1 MAGAAS
7 KTGYN
12 FEFKNGKYI
21 IQPTL
26 LMAYTM
32 INTFD
37 YTNAA
42 GVNINAEPLHAL
54 HVHPY
59 IKFVQNTESGW
70 QPYLSAGFVYNV
82 MGSTQITAND
92 LTLPSL
98 SIKPYAEYGFGIQK
112 LWDDKYTGYLQ
123 AMVRNG
129 GRNGVAFTAGF
140 RMALGN
146 EEKIEK
152 VQKDNNIKPV
162 NNEIKML
169 KTETKKSEVKK
180 DNNIKPINNE
190 VKTVK
195 TEPEKVKTVKKAEN
209 KVKVQKVHKAKK
221 SDNKVKTVKAP
232 KQHPL
237 LNKISNFFSGN
248 NSDVQPTGE
257 KKIFKQLT
265 AEQRALYNI

>member
-1 MAGAAS
+1 
-7 KTGYN
+7 
-12 FEFKNGKYI
+12 
-21 IQPTL
+21 
-26 LMAYTM
+26 
-32 INTFD
+32 
-37 YTNAA
+37 
-42 GVNINAEPLHAL
+42 
-54 HVHPY
+54 
-59 IKFVQNTESGW
+59 
-70 QPYLSAGFVYNV
+70 
-82 MGSTQITAND
+82 
-92 LTLPSL
+92 
-98 SIKPYAEYGFGIQK
+98 
-112 LWDDKYTGYLQ
+112 
-123 AMVRNG
+123 MVRNG

-180 DNNIKPINNE
+180 VDNKVKIEKVQKHNNIKPINNE